1 MKETTS
7 IDEKQINAAPLKSFF
22 VSMLTRD
29 IDLEDS
35 ILDLLDNCVDG
46 ILRSRPNEGN
56 QPYFGSKAEI
66 RIEKDLFSISDNC
79 GGIPWNL
86 HKYAFRMGRDPERQ
100 SDAPGLVGYYG
111 IGMKRAIFKMGRN
124 CSISTKNFTHQ
135 YQVEITQEWLQDEY
149 TWDLPVKNINWKGK
163 DGTIIK
169 ITNLY
174 PNISIQFEENSK
186 KFIANLERIISTH
199 YAIIIEKGFE
209 IRINNQIVTPRTTK
223 LVFDNHQLEQTGIRP
238 YIFKTTTSDNVD
250 VFLAVGFWRPPP
262 SENEINDEKEGT
274 KYSSMDAGWSIVC
287 NDRVVVFCDRSEL
300 TGWGEAGVPRFH
312 NQFIAISGVVE
323 FRSKDPGKLPTKTTK
338 RGLDSSS
345 PIYLQ
350 VKNKMREGMKIFTDY
365 TNKWKGR
372 EDESKKQI
380 LRGENLPLAEIRRK
394 TEKLSMNI
402 TSRTV
407 IPGEQYRPNLPKP
420 DVPESTKRRISFLK
434 EITKIK
440 KVAIY
445 FGDSSLDPSDVGEKC
460 FDLVYEEANK

>member
-1 MKETTS
+1 MKETTP

-46 ILRSRPNEGN
+46 ILRSRPDEGN
-56 QPYFGSKAEI
+56 QPYYGYKAEI
-66 RIEKDLFSISDNC
+66 RLEKDLFLISDNC

-124 CSISTKNFTHQ
+124 CSISTKNINHQ
-135 YQVEITQEWLQDEY
+135 YQVEITQDWLQDEY

-174 PNISIQFEENSK
+174 SNISKQFEENSK
-186 KFIANLERIISTH
+186 KFTANLERIISTH

-209 IRINNQIVTPRTTK
+209 IKINNQIVVPRTTK
-223 LVFDNHQLEQTGIRP
+223 LVFDSHQLEQTGIRP
-238 YIFKTTTSDNVD
+238 FIFKTITSDNVD

-262 SENEINDEKEGT
+262 SENEINEEKEST
-274 KYSSMDAGWSIVC
+274 KYSSMDAGWTIVC

-338 RGLDSSS
+338 RGLDSSA

-380 LRGENLPLAEIRRK
+380 SKGENLPLREIRQK
-394 TEKLSMNI
+394 SEKLSMNT

-420 DVPESTKRRISFLK
+420 ELPESTARRISFVK
-434 EITKIK
+434 ENIKIK
-440 KVAIY
+440 KVAAY

-460 FDLVYEEANK
+460 FDLVYQEAK